1 MIQPK
6 NQTEETQQ
14 DKSSSSSAAKM
25 LDITTVVS
33 SNSSNHDQ
41 DPARPSFTNAPL
53 YPKNKRPVNLV
64 SSWGGSSKSTVK
76 PESSAAKYKQPL
88 KKRRRL
94 STAVV
99 KSLNSPG
106 KHLYH
111 HLVQLIFFV
120 HISSRQQQQFQVGEV
135 DTEETSPDGIHRRLQ
150 SIWWNTKEIRNQHR

>member
-1 MIQPK
+1 MVKIHLRLFRMEIRQSWSNPRNRLKRLSKISRLHHQLPRCWISPQSCLQTMIRSQP
-6 NQTEETQQ
+6 
-14 DKSSSSSAAKM
+14 DPPSPM
-25 LDITTVVS
+25 L
-33 SNSSNHDQ
+33 
-41 DPARPSFTNAPL
+41 
-53 YPKNKRPVNLV
+53 LV

-76 PESSAAKYKQPL
+76 PESSTAKYKQPL

-135 DTEETSPDGIHRRLQ
+135 DTEETSSDGIHRRIQ
-150 SIWWNTKEIRNQHR
+150 SIWWNTKEIRN

>member
-6 NQTEETQQ
+6 NQTEETQK
-14 DKSSSSSAAKM
+14 DKSSSSSAAKI

-33 SNSSNHDQ
+33 SNHSNHDQ
-41 DPARPSFTNAPL
+41 EPARPSFTNAPL

-64 SSWGGSSKSTVK
+64 SSWSSKSTVK

-94 STAVV
+94 SSAVV

-106 KHLYH
+106 KHLY

-135 DTEETSPDGIHRRLQ
+135 DTEETSSDGIHRRIQ
-150 SIWWNTKEIRNQHR
+150 SIWWNTKEIRN